1 MPLSF
6 SISKALF
13 FSCFVN
19 MIKNTM
25 RYPVIP
31 TAETEAMK
39 PNHVL
44 RSKTLFAKANSKK
57 NVRTRHGGILPIQT
71 RYTYTYTVGGKEYRY
86 ASEYHHGKRRL
97 LPKVP
102 VVYVKWFPRH
112 AYPYKFK
119 GTTEWVLGI
128 MSLFGGIMCMIG
140 MLSGS

>member
-1 MPLSF
+1 MDGYFVIVVAFMWIGLWNLM
-6 SISKALF
+6 IAILG
-13 FSCFVN
+13 CFPQL
-19 MIKNTM
+19 
-25 RYPVIP
+25 RA
-31 TAETEAMK
+31 TA
-39 PNHVL
+39 VG
-44 RSKTLFAKANSKK
+44 TLTKANSKK

-119 GTTEWVLGI
+119 GTTEWVPGI

>member
-1 MPLSF
+1 MDDYIIIVVAFMWIGLWNLL
-6 SISKALF
+6 IAILG
-13 FSCFVN
+13 CFPQF
-19 MIKNTM
+19 
-25 RYPVIP
+25 RS
-31 TAETEAMK
+31 TAVA
-39 PNHVL
+39 
-44 RSKTLFAKANSKK
+44 TLTKANSKK

-119 GTTEWVLGI
+119 GTTEWVLGT
-128 MSLFGGIMCMIG
+128 MSLFGGIMCMIA
-140 MLSGS
+140 MMAN

>member
-1 MPLSF
+1 MDGNMVIVAAFIL
-6 SISKALF
+6 IGLWNLIIAILG
-13 FSCFVN
+13 CFPQF
-19 MIKNTM
+19 
-25 RYPVIP
+25 RS
-31 TAETEAMK
+31 TA
-39 PNHVL
+39 VG
-44 RSKTLFAKANSKK
+44 TLAKANSKK

-102 VVYVKWFPRH
+102 MVYVKWFPRH

-128 MSLFGGIMCMIG
+128 MCLFGGIMCMIG
-140 MLSGS
+140 MLSES